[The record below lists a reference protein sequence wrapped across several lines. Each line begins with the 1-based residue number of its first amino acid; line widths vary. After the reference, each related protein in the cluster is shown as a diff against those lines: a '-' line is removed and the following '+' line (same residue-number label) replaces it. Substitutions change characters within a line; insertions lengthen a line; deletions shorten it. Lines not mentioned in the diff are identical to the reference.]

1 MSQYNICIDISV
13 SFRPFFY
20 IIIACLTMNQN
31 EFSMIEEV
39 IYVLA
44 FTAEFLPFYE
54 YKLFCHQIMPPSL
67 LEGEGHIVLNGYRYK
82 SLQ

>member
-1 MSQYNICIDISV
+1 MHRYISV

-31 EFSMIEEV
+31 EFSIIEEV
-39 IYVLA
+39 IYVHA

-54 YKLFCHQIMPPSL
+54 YVLFFVIKLCPPHTRLDKQNISA
-67 LEGEGHIVLNGYRYK
+67 
-82 SLQ
+82 